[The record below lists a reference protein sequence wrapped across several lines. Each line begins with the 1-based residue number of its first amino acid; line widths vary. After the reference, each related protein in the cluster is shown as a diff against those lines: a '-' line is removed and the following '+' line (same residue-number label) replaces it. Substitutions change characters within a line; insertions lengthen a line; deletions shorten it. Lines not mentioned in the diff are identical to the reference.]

1 LCSVASE
8 LSDVVIPLESTTYR
22 LKRELVVWPQHLI
35 HMEFWNHI
43 LNQSEPSDVVIPLV
57 YADMSHAKS
66 R

>member
-43 LNQSEPSDVVIPLV
+43 LNQRWTFWCGHTTSLCGHVTRKV
-57 YADMSHAKS
+57 
-66 R
+66 